1 MTVEVRNRPIVTI
14 DVDRGQ
20 TTFGQ
25 AQLIGFDESGEVVR
39 GGHLPNVGDHI
50 LGVDDHNNVTKEEV
64 TEVDF
69 TTYQWKTKRIYDNQ
83 APRPEQNS
91 GSYTHLSAHVGQGFN
106 VNELPEPGLRAK
118 AKLAA
123 RRAARRTAKVIRW
136 VIGSGLVLAFICA
149 AIIVAYGYKTMETGR
164 DSFERTCSV
173 KLSNGLEVTAK
184 RGYLQKYSLV
194 LGYKFSNTR
203 DAYEK
208 TTLDVRNNA
217 LTVVGQYTK
226 AKPVNPEDGSV
237 PAPEERWWGL
247 NIDAGDKGQMVLKGA
262 DNYTF
267 VSGKGIAVI
276 KYEDF
281 CKG

>member
-1 MTVEVRNRPIVTI
+1 MTVEVRNRPMITVNPE
-14 DVDRGQ
+14 RGQ

-25 AQLIGFDESGEVVR
+25 AQLIGFDETGEVVR

-50 LGVDDHNNVTKEEV
+50 LGVDDKGNVTKEEV
-64 TEVDF
+64 MSVDL
-69 TTYQWKTKRIYDNQ
+69 TTYQWTTKRIYDNQ
-83 APRPEQNS
+83 APRPVDEPVLLTTAHIGKEFDMQN
-91 GSYTHLSAHVGQGFN
+91 
-106 VNELPEPGLRAK
+106 LPEPGLRAK

-123 RRAARRTAKVIRW
+123 RRAARRTAKLIRW
-136 VIGSGLVLAFICA
+136 VIGSGLILVAICA
-149 AIIVAYGYKTMETGR
+149 AVIVTYGYKTMETGR
-164 DSFERTCSV
+164 DSFDRVCTV
-173 KLSNGLEVTAK
+173 KLSNGTEVTGK
-184 RGYLQKYSLV
+184 RAYLQKYSLV

-208 TTLDVRNNA
+208 TTLDVRNA
-217 LTVVGQYTK
+217 AMTVVGQYTK